1 MADKKIS
8 ELVSASTPLSGTET
22 IPIVQGGVTKK
33 ATPGNMT
40 LGQSINPFSITVS
53 SSTPTITLNDTDAGH
68 QTTFQ
73 EVGSNFELWS
83 KNGVA
88 RIYVGGSKIEALQA
102 QADGDILCPSGNFVV
117 GTAGKGI
124 DFSADGNAAGM
135 TSELLDDYEEG
146 TFNPTFTTDG
156 VNFDSVTY
164 DALTSAKYVKIGLM
178 VHVQIMIR
186 TDNITVGSATGN
198 VRIGG
203 LPFTASSGVQ
213 ADSSGELTVG
223 QASSWAGDVP
233 FSAEVVSGSTTA
245 RLWYRTSVNGA
256 TTATAIADLGT
267 GADTNLIRC
276 SGSYIAA

>member
-8 ELVSASTPLSGTET
+8 ELTLSATPLSGTEVLPVVQNGLT
-22 IPIVQGGVTKK
+22 KQVSVANLTSGRSISCNGLTSTANISGTNINVGNTFWLGWGDYSARFTGSSGGALNVYTLSTLAASWDTSQNYHTKGNIV
-33 ATPGNMT
+33 
-40 LGQSINPFSITVS
+40 I
-53 SSTPTITLNDTDAGH
+53 D
-68 QTTFQ
+68 
-73 EVGSNFELWS
+73 
-83 KNGVA
+83 
-88 RIYVGGSKIEALQA
+88 
-102 QADGDILCPSGNFVV
+102 
-117 GTAGKGI
+117 TAGKGI
-124 DFSADGNAAGM
+124 DFSANGNASGM

-156 VNFDSVTY
+156 VDFDSVTY

-203 LPFTASSGVQ
+203 LPFTASSGIQ

-223 QASSWAGDVP
+223 QTSSWAGDVP

-256 TTATAIADLGT
+256 TTAVAIADLGT